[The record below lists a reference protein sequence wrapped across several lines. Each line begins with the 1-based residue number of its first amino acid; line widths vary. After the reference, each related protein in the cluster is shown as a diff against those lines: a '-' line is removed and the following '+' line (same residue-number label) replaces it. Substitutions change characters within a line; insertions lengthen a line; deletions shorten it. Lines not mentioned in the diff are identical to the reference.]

1 MISFAA
7 TTADIR
13 VVVRPVYLDD
23 QSDLLAQRAV
33 FAYFVQ
39 IENGGLSEVQ
49 LLRRRWR
56 IVEKNGHLREIEG
69 AGVVGQQPVI
79 GAGETYAYNSFVV
92 LETLEGEMEG
102 TYLMQRTDGERFRIA
117 IPRFYLRARAN

>member
-1 MISFAA
+1 IMVSFAA
-7 TTADIR
+7 TTEDIR

-23 QSDLLAQRAV
+23 QSDLMAHRAV
-33 FAYFVQ
+33 FAYYVE
-39 IENGGLSEVQ
+39 IVNGSGSEVQ

-56 IVEKNGHLREIEG
+56 IVEKNGHLREVEG

-92 LETLEGEMEG
+92 LETLEGVMEG
-102 TYLMQRTDGERFRIA
+102 TYLVQRTDGERFR
-117 IPRFYLRARAN
+117 